1 MPANRSLQTILV
13 LLLAGAAASAC
24 VDEKI
29 VYRDRELFEALP
41 PAAAEFVG
49 YTDEASKLTVCGN
62 CHVGQQGKWENTVH
76 AGAWEDLQDSG
87 HASATCEGC
96 HTISDKGNETT
107 GLVGWDATQD
117 PRYHDVQCESC
128 HGPGLKHL
136 EDPAVTQPFAML
148 GVGPDGLEGCG
159 ECHNGTHHP
168 FSEEWASSRHAN
180 TDNHAQENAS
190 CVQCHEARGVFAAW
204 GLDTQYSDK
213 DSPEV
218 IPITCAVCHDPHGSP
233 NSKQL
238 RFPINTPNVD
248 TNLCMKCHHKRSIP
262 DPTSSRGPHS
272 PQGPLLIGEEVGWVP
287 PSFTYPGKISGTHGS
302 EANPTLCAGC
312 HMNRFEVTDPSTGG
326 FVFQATGH
334 GFKGIPCLDAQGIPS
349 GEADCAIDQRSF
361 KACAVSGCHGSE
373 QGARSAI
380 ITVWTRFD
388 LLTSTIDA
396 MIAQIPASEFV
407 TGDNLITTG
416 EGAKFNSE
424 LAKLSGSAAHNPFLV
439 EALLTASI
447 KQIQIDYGISAPSG
461 ISLAN
466 TLIPTTD

>member
-1 MPANRSLQTILV
+1 
-13 LLLAGAAASAC
+13 
-24 VDEKI
+24 
-29 VYRDRELFEALP
+29 
-41 PAAAEFVG
+41 
-49 YTDEASKLTVCGN
+49 
-62 CHVGQQGKWENTVH
+62 
-76 AGAWEDLQDSG
+76 
-87 HASATCEGC
+87 
-96 HTISDKGNETT
+96 
-107 GLVGWDATQD
+107 
-117 PRYHDVQCESC
+117 
-128 HGPGLKHL
+128 
-136 EDPAVTQPFAML
+136 ML
-148 GVGPDGLEGCG
+148 GVGADGLEGCG

-180 TDNHAQENAS
+180 TDNHAQEREDCA
-190 CVQCHEARGVFAAW
+190 QCHEARGVFAAW
-204 GLDTQYSDK
+204 GLDTQYSDE

-248 TNLCMKCHHKRSIP
+248 TNLCMKCHHKRSEP
-262 DPTSSRGPHS
+262 DPSSSRGPHS
-272 PQGPLLIGEEVGWVP
+272 PQGPLLVGEDVGWVP
-287 PSFTYPGKISGTHGS
+287 PSFAYPGKISGTHGS
-302 EANPTLCAGC
+302 EANPRLCAGC

-326 FVFQATGH
+326 FLFQATGH

-349 GEADCAIDQRSF
+349 GEEDCAIDERSF

-373 QGARSAI
+373 QGARSAV

-396 MIAQIPASEFV
+396 MIAQIPSTEFE
-407 TGDNLITTG
+407 TGDNFISTG

-447 KQIQIDYGISAPSG
+447 KQIQIDYGIAAPASVNLN
-461 ISLAN
+461 S
-466 TLIPTTD
+466 TLSPTTN